1 MERLIHDLVAAK
13 KQEGVERRD
22 LGELRLSSGG
32 RSKGAR
38 TDRSLE
44 EVPEDD
50 NREGKDF
57 V

>member
-38 TDRSLE
+38 TDGSLE
-44 EVPEDD
+44 EVLEDD